1 MNDAMKSGGPNSVGE
16 ARSPLASLVIT
27 FVSGALIGAGLYW
40 AAGDLWSAPPKG
52 GMDHASMSNKGMT
65 NGEMANG
72 EMANGEMASA
82 SMPHKHGMLPVD
94 DWADPPTIA
103 SEIFKDPESGWNL
116 HVMTTN
122 FVFNAAAAGYDNVE
136 GEGHAHIYV
145 NGDKLGRL
153 YGDWY
158 HIGGLSAGQH
168 HVKVSLNANDHS
180 ALHRDGEEL
189 AAHVLISIE

>member
-1 MNDAMKSGGPNSVGE
+1 MNDARKSDGSDSDGE
-16 ARSPLASLVIT
+16 TRSPLASLVIT

-40 AAGDLWSAPPKG
+40 AAGDLWSAPSKG
-52 GMDHASMSNKGMT
+52 GMDHSSMANGGMA
-65 NGEMANG
+65 NGGMANG
-72 EMANGEMASA
+72 EMANGG
-82 SMPHKHGMLPVD
+82 MPHEHGMLPVD
-94 DWADPPTIA
+94 DWANPPTIA
-103 SEIFKDPESGWNL
+103 ARIFKDPESGWNL

>member
-1 MNDAMKSGGPNSVGE
+1 MIDKTETGSAHNVGE

-27 FVSGALIGAGLYW
+27 FVSGVLIGAGLYW

-52 GMDHASMSNKGMT
+52 GMDHAGMA
-65 NGEMANG
+65 NRDMANG
-72 EMANGEMASA
+72 EMAGAG
-82 SMPHKHGMLPVD
+82 MPHEHGMLPVD
-94 DWADPPTIA
+94 DWANPPTIA
-103 SEIFKDPESGWNL
+103 AEIFKDPESGWNL
-116 HVMTTN
+116 HVRTTN
-122 FVFNAAAAGYDNVE
+122 FAVNAAAAGYDNVE

-145 NGDKLGRL
+145 NGDKLRRL
-153 YGDWY
+153 YGEWY

-189 AAHVLISIE
+189 AAHVMIAVE